1 MLLFPIFLVV
11 LGVFE
16 TSAAFHS
23 FTGSRDVL
31 NLHLTLQSIW
41 TASDSTALN
50 GDKFFSVS
58 RQLWKRNEFHA
69 VSTNESSS
77 DEGHPNICVCLEQNG
92 GDCLGTCKSV
102 IRGGKSTD
110 ILEYKVQFAV

>member
-1 MLLFPIFLVV
+1 MLLFPIFVVV

-23 FTGSRDVL
+23 FTGSRNVL
-31 NLHLTLQSIW
+31 NPHLTLQSIW
-41 TASDSTALN
+41 TASDRTALN

-102 IRGGKSTD
+102 IRGGKSND
-110 ILEYKVQFAV
+110 ILEYKVQFTV